1 MERKNRITIRLSDE
15 EIEKLK
21 VLSGQAG
28 VSKSEFI
35 RNLLN
40 SIDEKEL
47 INKLAQKQ
55 EEYAVIKS
63 HLSSIGVNINQ
74 MARKLNMNE
83 CLNDTD
89 RFLLKQIIEEIK
101 KVYEK
106 LL

>member
-15 EIEKLK
+15 ELEKLK

-28 VSKSEFI
+28 VSKSEFM

-74 MARKLNMNE
+74 IARKLNVNE
-83 CLNDTD
+83 NLSNEDK
-89 RFLLKQIIEEIK
+89 FLLKMLIEEIK
-101 KVYEK
+101 KVYV
-106 LL
+106 L